1 MPTPAPTSS
10 RRHAA
15 SWPESRHHQRNQRRG
30 RDAEWG
36 GRPIG
41 PPFVRDRFRGDERD
55 LRALRRGGQRA
66 HAAVCRLPEGVGL
79 SPTTLTVIFAVYVF
93 GLIGSLLT
101 VGALSDHIGRRPV
114 LGAAIALEAFAFVAF
129 LFAGNVV
136 GLLVARVAQ
145 GIATGIAFSTLGAT
159 LVDLNPPH
167 APG

>member
-1 MPTPAPTSS
+1 MLFAAAASAPTPLYVVYQKA
-10 RRHAA
+10 
-15 SWPESRHHQRNQRRG
+15 
-30 RDAEWG
+30 WG
-36 GRPIG
+36 
-41 PPFVRDRFRGDERD
+41 FS
-55 LRALRRGGQRA
+55 A
-66 HAAVCRLPEGVGL
+66 
-79 SPTTLTVIFAVYVF
+79 TTLTVIFAVYVF

-167 APG
+167 APGRAGLVNGIAPISGLALP